1 MFLFMTQINEIDTDT
16 LMFEDDDVTL
26 SEVPEEDI
34 DAANLHILHELEEVW
49 MWQFLFTEHNRC
61 FHLFIHLL
69 QKLKEI
75 GRNFSSLRIAVKNKF
90 SVRNFKSATSVYFR
104 KRGKMIH
111 QDIDKDVDCFIG
123 FAQPFECEEKNEH
136 INLNKS
142 RSYLY

>member
-1 MFLFMTQINEIDTDT
+1 
-16 LMFEDDDVTL
+16 
-26 SEVPEEDI
+26 
-34 DAANLHILHELEEVW
+34 

-75 GRNFSSLRIAVKNKF
+75 CRNFSSLRIAVKNKF

-104 KRGKMIH
+104 KRTRGKMLH
-111 QDIDKDVDCFIG
+111 QDIDKDVVCFIG